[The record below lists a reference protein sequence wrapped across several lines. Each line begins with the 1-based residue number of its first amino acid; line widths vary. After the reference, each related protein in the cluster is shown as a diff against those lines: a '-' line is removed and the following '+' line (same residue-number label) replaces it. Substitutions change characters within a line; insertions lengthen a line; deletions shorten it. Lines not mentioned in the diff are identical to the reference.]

1 MSRRPAFFRSLRW
14 RVQAWHGVLLALVL
28 AALGTA
34 AHRFEARLRAGRTD
48 DELYRLALAI
58 NEAAKPRP
66 ARPLAPAEGGAAQAG
81 EGEATERPAARP
93 AWRPPP
99 PDQVLTRRDRERGF
113 YYGAWRK
120 NAEPRFLASDNAPAD
135 LPPPAAKGDGF
146 RTRGGLREAF
156 VEGNPG
162 DIALAGRPLA
172 ADRAELRRLGWL
184 IAGVSAG
191 LWLAAMLTGWWLVG
205 RALRPVADI
214 SDAAER
220 IAGGDLSRRIDT
232 ADTESEL
239 GRLATVLNASFARLE
254 AAFAQQGSF
263 TADAAHEL
271 RTPVAV
277 MLTQVQGALAAGG
290 LGDEHREIFE
300 ACERAGQRMRR
311 LIESLLQLAR
321 LDAGEDARRREDLDL
336 AALAR
341 EAVAQ
346 LRPLAEERGIVF
358 HLEAGPAP
366 VRGDADRLA
375 QVLTNLLTNAIHH
388 NREGGEVRV
397 ATRTA
402 AGGGAELVVADTG
415 AGIAPEHL
423 PHIFE
428 RFYRADQARTHR
440 GRTGLGLAIVKAIV
454 EAHGGE
460 VTAASEPGK
469 GAAFTVRLPTG
480 SDL

>member
-28 AALGTA
+28 GVLGTA
-34 AHRFEARLRAGRTD
+34 AHRFEARLRADRAD
-48 DELYRLALAI
+48 DELYRLALAV

-66 ARPLAPAEGGAAQAG
+66 PRSRQPRADENEAGGSVAEG
-81 EGEATERPAARP
+81 RPARAARRSP
-93 AWRPPP
+93 T
-99 PDQVLTRRDRERGF
+99 PDEVLTRQDRERGV
-113 YYGAWRK
+113 YYGAWRR
-120 NAEPRFLASDNAPAD
+120 NAEPRFLASDNVPED
-135 LPPPAAKGDGF
+135 LPPPGERGDGF
-146 RTRGGLREAF
+146 RTRGELREAF

-162 DIALAGRPLA
+162 DIAVVGRPLT
-172 ADRAELRRLGWL
+172 ADRAELHRLAGL
-184 IAGVSAG
+184 IAGVSASV
-191 LWLAAMLTGWWLVG
+191 WLAAMLTGWWLVG
-205 RALRPVADI
+205 RALRPVTDI

-232 ADTESEL
+232 RDTDSEL

-271 RTPVAV
+271 RTPVTV
-277 MLTQVQGALAAGG
+277 MLIQVQGALAAGG
-290 LGDEHREIFE
+290 LSEEHREIFA

-321 LDAGEDARRREDLDL
+321 LDAGEEARRREDLDL

-346 LRPLAEERGIVF
+346 LRPLAEGRGIVF
-358 HLEAGPAP
+358 RLEAGSAP

-397 ATRTA
+397 ETRA
-402 AGGGAELVVADTG
+402 VRGGAELVVADTG
-415 AGIAPEHL
+415 PGIAPEHL

-460 VTAASEPGK
+460 ITAASEPGR
-469 GAAFTVRLPTG
+469 GATFTVRLPAG
-480 SDL
+480 

>member
-28 AALGTA
+28 AVLGTA
-34 AHRFEARLRAGRTD
+34 AHRFEARLRASRAD
-48 DELYRLALAI
+48 DELYRLALAV

-66 ARPLAPAEGGAAQAG
+66 ARPLAPPEGGADQAG
-81 EGEATERPAARP
+81 EGAVAERPAARP

-135 LPPPAAKGDGF
+135 LSPPEGQGDGF
-146 RTRGGLREAF
+146 RTRGDLREAF

-162 DIALAGRPLA
+162 DIAVVGRPLT
-172 ADRAELRRLGWL
+172 ADRADLRRLGGL
-184 IAGVSAG
+184 IAGVSSG
-191 LWLAAMLTGWWLVG
+191 VWLAAMLTGWWLVG

-214 SDAAER
+214 SAAAER
-220 IAGGDLSRRIDT
+220 IAGGDLSMRIDT
-232 ADTESEL
+232 ADTDSEL
-239 GRLATVLNASFARLE
+239 GRLAAVLNAGFARLE

-271 RTPVAV
+271 RTPVTV

-290 LGDEHREIFE
+290 LSEEHREVFE

-321 LDAGEDARRREDLDL
+321 LDAGEDARRREELDL

-341 EAVAQ
+341 EAVEQ
-346 LRPLAEERGIVF
+346 LLPLAEERGIVLR
-358 HLEAGPAP
+358 LEAGPAP
-366 VRGDADRLA
+366 VRGDGDRLA
-375 QVLTNLLTNAIHH
+375 QVLANLLTNAIHH

-397 ATRTA
+397 ATRPLP
-402 AGGGAELVVADTG
+402 GGGAELVVADTG
-415 AGIAPEHL
+415 PGIAAEHL

-454 EAHGGE
+454 EVHGGE
-460 VTAASEPGK
+460 VTVASVPDR
-469 GAAFTVRLPTG
+469 GATFTVRLPAG
-480 SDL
+480 